1 MSPEAIVSGIADIAE
16 TLAHLH
22 AASFYHRDIK
32 PSNLLRYSGR
42 WVLADFGLVTF
53 PDKNDNTPVNTKL
66 GPEHFLAPEMQKD
79 ATSANNGAADV
90 YSLAKTLWALLTDH
104 TFPPPGEHRIS
115 SELFRLESWVPN
127 NDRVR
132 QSIQG
137 QLRWIML

>member
-1 MSPEAIVSGIADIAE
+1 MEKATLIQRRSMSPEAIVSGIADIAE

-79 ATSANNGAADV
+79 ATSANNAAAAGI
-90 YSLAKTLWALLTDH
+90 SLAKTCGASLPAN
-104 TFPPPGEHRIS
+104 TFLP
-115 SELFRLESWVPN
+115 
-127 NDRVR
+127 
-132 QSIQG
+132 
-137 QLRWIML
+137 